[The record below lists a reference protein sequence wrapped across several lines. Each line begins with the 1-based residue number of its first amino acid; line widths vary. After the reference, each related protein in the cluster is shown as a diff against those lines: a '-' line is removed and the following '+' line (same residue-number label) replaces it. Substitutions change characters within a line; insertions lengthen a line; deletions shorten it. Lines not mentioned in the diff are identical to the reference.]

1 MMVPHEATGGVTGGP
16 RLKETQEYTDAYA
29 REVLAIWKAADYA
42 KLSKPQFTGAT
53 TVQTTDLWEDT
64 GMDDLCSTFGL
75 PFDRLIVPVLQ

>member
-1 MMVPHEATGGVTGGP
+1 MVPLEATVGVTGGP

-42 KLSKPQFTGAT
+42 KLSKPQITGAT
-53 TVQTTDLWEDT
+53 TVQTTDLWEGA
-64 GMDDLCSTFGL
+64 GMDDMCSTFGL